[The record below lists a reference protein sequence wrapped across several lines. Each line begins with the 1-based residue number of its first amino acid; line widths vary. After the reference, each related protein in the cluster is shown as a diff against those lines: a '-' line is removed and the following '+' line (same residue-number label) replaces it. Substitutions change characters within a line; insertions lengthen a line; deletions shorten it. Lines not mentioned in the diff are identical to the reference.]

1 MKKDAYQIITD
12 QILELMEK
20 HGTDWNKPWKST
32 GSTQP
37 SMPWSI
43 GSGDNYKGINT
54 LLLWSAG
61 YTDQRFG
68 TYKAWKDKGA
78 QVRKGEK
85 STVITFWKMLETRNK
100 ETGEKEN
107 FPMLR
112 TFNVFN
118 AEQCVNVP
126 ELVIPEPLPELER
139 NAIADTFIA
148 NTGADIRTESN
159 RAYFVPSHDFIA
171 LPEMGAFSDSDSYYG
186 TLLHELTHWT
196 GHKDRLARTFGKSFG
211 DNEYAKEE
219 LVAELGS
226 VFLCVELQVTAEPR
240 ADHAKYL
247 NSWIKGLKDDKKM
260 IIQAS
265 SKASKA
271 VEYLKELQ
279 ETEQLQAV
287 A

>member
-20 HGTDWNKPWKST
+20 HGTDWNKPWKAT
-32 GSTQP
+32 GSKQP

-61 YTDQRFG
+61 YSDQRWG
-68 TYKAWKDKGA
+68 TYKAWQAKGA

-118 AEQCVNVP
+118 AEQCDNVP

-148 NTGADIRTESN
+148 NTGADIRTESD
-159 RAYFVPSHDFIA
+159 RAYFVPSQDFIA
-171 LPEMGAFSDSDSYYG
+171 LPEIGAFTDSDSYYA

-196 GHKDRLARTFGKSFG
+196 GHKSRLDRTFGKSFG
-211 DNEYAKEE
+211 DADYAKEE

-226 VFLCVELQVTAEPR
+226 VFLCAELQVTSEPR

-247 NSWIKGLKDDKKM
+247 NCWMEGLKADKKL

-271 VEYLKELQ
+271 VAFLHG
-279 ETEQLQAV
+279 LQAEV
-287 A
+287 VSEAA